1 MRGITVMLFLLNSGV
16 VLGQFQPELKLSDK
30 HATKLMAENNPFKK
44 RKLYL
49 RYYHRDSIKFVKE
62 SERFFQSKMDSGQAK
77 VSRLTR
83 RFENKKDR
91 LLRLAQDKTLQP
103 IVKLAS
109 QNDSFQ
115 LPPDLELKFS
125 PIELTRIYMLLD
137 TYWIA
142 ATVDSIQVPQAWK
155 QALELPA
162 VPYELT
168 SKVRQF
174 RRPDFSGKTRALK
187 QKVKLPGMP
196 DEVNQLTDAVNGYK
210 TDLGKIQGYAE
221 MSPDSVGRNALSQIQ
236 PKLEQRLLDEVGAG
250 ELQSMRSPFQN
261 KFNDFKGQAENLNDF
276 TARKEFLKQQ
286 AEELAMEYIDNN
298 PQLLN
303 EVKRKT
309 DWLMKRYSTVVNS
322 NDLSTAVKK
331 TSLSGRTFKERLVVA
346 TNFQILNLEP
356 VSLDFAPQLGY
367 RFTSR
372 FTIGFG
378 GTYRQTFNDVPT
390 LAPDVIGGKLFS
402 SYDVIKSFFGYA
414 EYAQNSPGMSTQEG
428 KSKRIWKDALLLGA
442 GRRFAIHRKLD
453 MTMTALYNVFHKSP
467 DPIYPRAFM
476 IRVGFQ
482 LSDVALVKAKP
493 PVKYF

>member
-1 MRGITVMLFLLNSGV
+1 MQRIAVILVLMSCTWLNAYA
-16 VLGQFQPELKLSDK
+16 QPELKLSEK
-30 HATKLMAENNPFKK
+30 HLAKVTGESNPFKK
-44 RKLYL
+44 RTLYL
-49 RYYHRDSIKFVKE
+49 RYFHKDSLKYVKE
-62 SERFFQSKMDSGQAK
+62 VDLYWQSKMDSGYAK
-77 VSRLTR
+77 VNRITR
-83 RFENKKDR
+83 RIEDKKNR
-91 LLRLAQDKTLQP
+91 LQNLAQGKALQSIKEFVTTDEAFRLSP
-103 IVKLAS
+103 E
-109 QNDSFQ
+109 
-115 LPPDLELKFS
+115 LELRFS
-125 PIELTRIYMLLD
+125 QSELDRIYLLVD
-137 TYWIA
+137 TYLVA
-142 ATVDSIQVPQAWK
+142 STVDSIQVPNAWK
-155 QALELPA
+155 QSSELPSIPGD
-162 VPYELT
+162 V
-168 SKVRQF
+168 SGKVRQLP
-174 RRPDFSGKTRALK
+174 RPNVDVKFLALK
-187 QKVKLPGMP
+187 QKAKLPGMP
-196 DEVNQLTDAVNGYK
+196 DEINQVTNALNEYK
-210 TDLGKIQGYAE
+210 ADLNKIQGYGDMAVDSLGKSA
-221 MSPDSVGRNALSQIQ
+221 MSKIQ
-236 PKLEQRLLDEVGAG
+236 PQLEGKLLKEVGG
-250 ELQSMRSPFQN
+250 KELQAMRDPFDN
-261 KFNDFKGQAENLNDF
+261 KMGALKGQAENLNDS
-276 TARKEFLKQQ
+276 TAHKELLKQR

-346 TNFQILNLEP
+346 PNFQILNLEP
-356 VSLDFAPQLGY
+356 VSLDFVPQLGY

>member
-1 MRGITVMLFLLNSGV
+1 LLV
-16 VLGQFQPELKLSDK
+16 
-30 HATKLMAENNPFKK
+30 
-44 RKLYL
+44 
-49 RYYHRDSIKFVKE
+49 
-62 SERFFQSKMDSGQAK
+62 
-77 VSRLTR
+77 
-83 RFENKKDR
+83 
-91 LLRLAQDKTLQP
+91 
-103 IVKLAS
+103 
-109 QNDSFQ
+109 
-115 LPPDLELKFS
+115 
-125 PIELTRIYMLLD
+125 D
-137 TYWIA
+137 TYWVA
-142 ATVDSIQVPQAWK
+142 STVDSIQVPNAWK
-155 QALELPA
+155 QSLELPSIPGD
-162 VPYELT
+162 V
-168 SKVRQF
+168 SGKVRQLA
-174 RRPDFSGKTRALK
+174 RPNVTGKFLALK
-187 QKVKLPGMP
+187 QKAKLPGMP
-196 DEVNQLTDAVNGYK
+196 DEVNQVTGALNDYK
-210 TDLGKIQGYAE
+210 ADLNKIQGYGD
-221 MSPDSVGRNALSQIQ
+221 MSVDSLGKNAMSKIQ
-236 PKLEQRLLDEVGAG
+236 PQLEERLLKEVGG
-250 ELQSMRSPFQN
+250 KELQAMRDPFDT
-261 KFNDFKGQAENLNDF
+261 KMGTLKGQAENLNDS

-286 AEELAMEYIDNN
+286 AEELAMEYINNN

-346 TNFQILNLEP
+346 PNFQILNLEP
-356 VSLDFAPQLGY
+356 VSLDFVPQLGY